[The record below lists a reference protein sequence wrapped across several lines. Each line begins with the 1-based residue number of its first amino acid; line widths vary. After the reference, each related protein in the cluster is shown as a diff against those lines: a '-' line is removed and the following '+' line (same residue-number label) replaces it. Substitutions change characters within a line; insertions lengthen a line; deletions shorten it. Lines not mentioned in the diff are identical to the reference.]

1 MIIIYPKGEVVT
13 DKKLAEI
20 YKVDYRTLLNW
31 KKNRPEV
38 YKALHDA
45 LKFKELR
52 EEFCRR
58 KE

>member
-1 MIIIYPKGEVVT
+1 MT

-20 YKVDYRTLLNW
+20 YNVEYRTLLNW
-31 KKNRPEV
+31 KTKRPEV

-52 EEFCRR
+52 EEFCKRTDQ
-58 KE
+58 KQ

>member
-1 MIIIYPKGEVVT
+1 MT

-20 YKVDYRTLLNW
+20 YRVDYRTLLNW
-31 KKNRPEV
+31 KKSRPEV

-58 KE
+58 KDQ

>member
-1 MIIIYPKGEVVT
+1 MT

-20 YKVDYRTLLNW
+20 FDVEYRTLLNW
-31 KKNRPEV
+31 KKKRPAV

-52 EEFCRR
+52 EEFCKR
-58 KE
+58 KGNTDGQFPQ